1 MTQSHSRSVC
11 FYSTTAAVETKV
23 ATTKAKL
30 ESCEV
35 TAESIVDA
43 VCAGNCMMRGP
54 VGTGKNQQVK
64 QHCVVCTLAEKKQA
78 VPSSLAL

>member
-43 VCAGNCMMRGP
+43 VCAGNCMMRGQ
-54 VGTGKNQQVK
+54 VGTGKNQEVK
-64 QHCVVCTLAEKKQA
+64 HCVVWTPAEKKQA
-78 VPSSLAL
+78 IHLSLAL